1 MGAGGDV
8 NPNRFGKGHGR
19 QSDQSGRQSGAWQ
32 TRLAPP
38 SERLND
44 SPYGLDPGAARYE
57 LVETFS
63 GHWNDRD
70 YQQQRIAPNGT
81 SR

>member
-1 MGAGGDV
+1 
-8 NPNRFGKGHGR
+8 
-19 QSDQSGRQSGAWQ
+19 
-32 TRLAPP
+32 
-38 SERLND
+38 
-44 SPYGLDPGAARYE
+44 LDPARRDMNSSN
-57 LVETFS
+57 VS